1 MRVRDEHK
9 MTLAAYQTI
18 YQASVAFGLKKQIE
32 SEDGTEELE
41 EDIKELERRQGELE
55 SRRDLLICEKDLL

>member
-1 MRVRDEHK
+1 MMRVRDEHK

-41 EDIKELERRQGELE
+41 EDIKEL
-55 SRRDLLICEKDLL
+55 